1 METIN
6 ILLTALRLLYYEKSI
21 YEVNGS
27 DSCNMITDLKDRLD
41 RLSKPVSSEKSN
53 IIENLKLYLN
63 GIIENFEQYDFD
75 IDIIKQELKLLID
88 NKDLIEQL
96 SQDLSVKKST
106 EETQDIVLRYR
117 NIIKRF
123 INTLKLKEV
132 SIRLQKDLRG
142 KGKITNLDVYL
153 DNLNEELS
161 ELRSG
166 FSDDD
171 PAIKNRFSLT
181 HDNIKNKIETMQDE
195 VNNGL
200 LLKTDFIRLN
210 RILDGGFRR
219 GELVTITARDHGYK
233 SGFSRSIFL
242 QLLMNKPVTTDKNK
256 KPLLIILS
264 LEDTD
269 KQILKFIFEYFKSC
283 DGETTKIYDVD
294 LETAVNYII
303 GKLYQES
310 GWNIEILNVDPSN
323 WGFKDVFNMIEDY
336 ESKGFEVI
344 GLLIDYLS
352 LLDKVGCKGTG
363 VTGSETRELFR
374 RMGNYCRAKDILF
387 ITPHQASS
395 ALKTLMDNG
404 VKDQDILR
412 EVYGRG
418 YFADTRQIGQEHD
431 IGILV
436 HPCIIGDDKFLNVA
450 VDKHRGFVID
460 YSKAFWYYKFPK
472 HNMPIPGDNGKD
484 KGLTNIDDGD
494 DDIF

>member
-21 YEVNGS
+21 FEINGS
-27 DSCNMITDLKDRLD
+27 DSRILIKDLITRLD
-41 RLSKPVSSEKSN
+41 RLSKPINSEKSTM
-53 IIENLKLYLN
+53 IDNLKRYLFESM
-63 GIIENFEQYDFD
+63 ENFEQHSFD
-75 IDIIKQELKLLID
+75 LGIMKQELKLLT
-88 NKDLIEQL
+88 NNKELVELLSKDLE
-96 SQDLSVKKST
+96 VKKEK
-106 EETQDIVLRYR
+106 EEIQQIILRYR
-117 NIIKRF
+117 DIIKRF

-132 SIRLQKDLRG
+132 SIKLAKDIRS
-142 KGKITNLDVYL
+142 KKITNLDSYL
-153 DNLNEELS
+153 DNLNEEIS

-166 FSDDD
+166 FSEDD

-181 HDNIKNKIETMQDE
+181 HDNIKQKIETMQDE

-200 LLKTDFIRLN
+200 LLKTEFVRLN
-210 RILDGGFRR
+210 KILDGGFRR
-219 GELVTITARDHGYK
+219 GELVTVTARDHGYK

-242 QLLMNKPVTTDKNK
+242 QLLKNKPVVMDKNK
-256 KPLLIILS
+256 KPLLILLS

-283 DGETTKIYDVD
+283 DGETTKIYDVS
-294 LETAVNYII
+294 LEEAVNYII
-303 GKLYQES
+303 GKLYEED

-344 GLLIDYLS
+344 GLLVDYLS
-352 LLDKVGCKGTG
+352 LLNKIGCKGTG

-374 RMGNYCRAKDILF
+374 RIGNYCRAKDILF

-395 ALKTLMDNG
+395 ALKTLLDNG

-431 IGILV
+431 IGILI
-436 HPCIIGDDKFLNVA
+436 HPCIVGDDKYLNVA

-472 HNMPIPGDNGKD
+472 YNMPIPGDNGKD
-484 KGLTNIDDGD
+484 KAITSLDDAE